1 MKVRFGFRKYDIY
14 YELELFKNEPKAT
27 IFEKPSD
34 AEPHHLVMN
43 VVKSELRSGSERHV
57 EEDGVV
63 VDECSP
69 VTCEGQ
75 GVDRIKVE
83 PLLDKEQFSDANEE
97 QLLAPFAFVAVNS
110 QVTEK
115 SWNGSVIK
123 EEPKDEVTAEDREEC
138 LDSEQHENRQECGTD
153 STTTLEVGHALDF
166 SSETLTNTDQ
176 PDKCDVCSTVSS
188 QSDSAKAPCCHKVEK
203 PYRCYLCD
211 EKFASEVIV
220 KRHRRVHT
228 EGKRYK
234 CDSCNEA
241 FSASAALRI
250 HTLSHLGVKT
260 HKCPICLREFTRN
273 ELLKRHYITHT
284 GERPYKC
291 NVCGKD
297 FSQSANLQRHQ
308 RTHSGEKPYKCDFCW
323 KAFSRSEHLKS
334 HLDVHP

>member
-1 MKVRFGFRKYDIY
+1 MACTGTSPLPTSSII
-14 YELELFKNEPKAT
+14 LLGCNLLL
-27 IFEKPSD
+27 
-34 AEPHHLVMN
+34 HLVTFKFKFLLSFHCLTTNCHSKIRVLFTN
-43 VVKSELRSGSERHV
+43 VY
-57 EEDGVV
+57 
-63 VDECSP
+63 
-69 VTCEGQ
+69 
-75 GVDRIKVE
+75 I
-83 PLLDKEQFSDANEE
+83 LL
-97 QLLAPFAFVAVNS
+97 
-110 QVTEK
+110 
-115 SWNGSVIK
+115 
-123 EEPKDEVTAEDREEC
+123 C
-138 LDSEQHENRQECGTD
+138 SEQHENRQECGTD

-334 HLDVHP
+334 HLDVHPWLWAHVFCSGVLVGQCSTCFFL